1 MASTINGTSTGNGGL
16 ISTGDDSGILNIQ
29 TNETTAITV
38 DASQNVGFNSGYGS
52 AATAYGC
59 RAWATFVG
67 SSGAISG
74 SGNCSSITRNGA
86 GDYTFNFSTAL
97 TDANYAII
105 GTCKPTSAQT
115 NTSFGRNLVVYYN
128 GTPSTTAFRFLTIT
142 SATVGP
148 EDFDKNYVAVFR

>member
-1 MASTINGTSTGNGGL
+1 V
-16 ISTGDDSGILNIQ
+16 STGDDSGILNIQ

-59 RAWATFVG
+59 RAWATFVA
-67 SSGAISG
+67 SSGAISS

-105 GTCKPTSAQT
+105 GTCKPASSQT
-115 NTSFGRNLVVYYN
+115 NTSYARNLVVYYN
-128 GTPSTTAFRFLTIT
+128 TAPSTTSFRFLTIT
-142 SATVGP
+142 GGVGP

>member
-29 TNETTAITV
+29 TNETTAISI

-52 AATAYGC
+52 VATAYGC

-74 SGNCSSITRNGA
+74 SGNCSSITRNGT

-115 NTSFGRNLVVYYN
+115 NTLLSRTFTVYYN
-128 GTPSTTAFRFLTIT
+128 GTPSTTAFRFIT
-142 SATVGP
+142 VTGGIGV